1 MFLTGRADHQVDDK
15 GRIRIPAKFKTEI
28 GANPFIAL
36 GIGGCLYIY
45 PEGEA
50 KQIYGQIF
58 SSINPYTTDP
68 RLMGMRKILG
78 NGEFIQEDTHN
89 RLLIPKYLL
98 DAAKITKNIVSI
110 GMIDH
115 IELWAEEVWAEFDK
129 GTDLNKCFGEN

>member
-1 MFLTGRADHQVDDK
+1 
-15 GRIRIPAKFKTEI
+15 
-28 GANPFIAL
+28 
-36 GIGGCLYIY
+36 
-45 PEGEA
+45 
-50 KQIYGQIF
+50 
-58 SSINPYTTDP
+58 
-68 RLMGMRKILG
+68 MGMRKILG